1 MAESFSCYDKLTTL
15 THSFVKIDKK
25 KKIGVVRTDNH
36 GLIYAYCMGKADRYE
51 FLQASGQLYIL
62 ENKWEP
68 VIPLRDTEI
77 TGCYGHLIEPSDR
90 WEPEDLKAAQHK
102 VDTLAWQPE
111 AFAKAFNCPIYD
123 TLEEMADPELFDGI
137 LVGNCNWYAED
148 HVELCMPFIKKGIP
162 LFVDK
167 PFACNAKDAATLL
180 NAAREY
186 NCPIFCSSIL
196 YYDDMNH
203 NLVDKK
209 YGKTH
214 LVVSTYGCRI
224 EQRNASVHALS
235 ALLGA
240 VRYSNGNDYKVE
252 SITYIGTGEP
262 GNTEGKPHNEM
273 YRIAFEDG
281 TIGIMNLEGFGHYSF
296 HVEAYCETGISS
308 EYCVEQSL
316 RGGIVEISH
325 EFAKMIDSKI
335 PPVEY
340 DRIFEFV
347 AVLDA
352 GIRSKAE
359 GGRTVMLDEIAQE
372 AGWTYGKSD
381 RETKE

>member
-1 MAESFSCYDKLTTL
+1 
-15 THSFVKIDKK
+15 
-25 KKIGVVRTDNH
+25 
-36 GLIYAYCMGKADRYE
+36 
-51 FLQASGQLYIL
+51 
-62 ENKWEP
+62 
-68 VIPLRDTEI
+68 
-77 TGCYGHLIEPSDR
+77 
-90 WEPEDLKAAQHK
+90 
-102 VDTLAWQPE
+102 
-111 AFAKAFNCPIYD
+111 
-123 TLEEMADPELFDGI
+123 
-137 LVGNCNWYAED
+137 
-148 HVELCMPFIKKGIP
+148 
-162 LFVDK
+162 
-167 PFACNAKDAATLL
+167 
-180 NAAREY
+180 
-186 NCPIFCSSIL
+186 
-196 YYDDMNH
+196 MNH

-214 LVVSTYGCRI
+214 LVVSTFGCRI

-240 VRYSNGNDYKVE
+240 VRYSNGNDYKVVD
-252 SITYIGTGEP
+252 ITYIGTGEP

-273 YRIAFEDG
+273 YRITFEDG

-325 EFAKMIDSKI
+325 EFAKMIDSKV
-335 PPVEY
+335 PPIEY

-359 GGRTVMLDEIAQE
+359 GGRTVPIDEIAQE